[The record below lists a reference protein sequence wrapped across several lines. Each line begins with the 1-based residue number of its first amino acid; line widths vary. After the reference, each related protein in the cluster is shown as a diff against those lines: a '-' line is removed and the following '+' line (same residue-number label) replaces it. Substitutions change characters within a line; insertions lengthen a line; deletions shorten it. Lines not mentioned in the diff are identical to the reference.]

1 MLPLAPSQLPTQ
13 SRALPVQQEEQKAEL
28 DEHSGAKN
36 EIGWGS
42 QIRSYV
48 LHPYKMIKDLRTSCE
63 TSNTN
68 AVLDGDIDRFIHAYL
83 RSDLNR

>member
-1 MLPLAPSQLPTQ
+1 
-13 SRALPVQQEEQKAEL
+13 
-28 DEHSGAKN
+28 
-36 EIGWGS
+36 
-42 QIRSYV
+42 
-48 LHPYKMIKDLRTSCE
+48 MIKDLRTSCE